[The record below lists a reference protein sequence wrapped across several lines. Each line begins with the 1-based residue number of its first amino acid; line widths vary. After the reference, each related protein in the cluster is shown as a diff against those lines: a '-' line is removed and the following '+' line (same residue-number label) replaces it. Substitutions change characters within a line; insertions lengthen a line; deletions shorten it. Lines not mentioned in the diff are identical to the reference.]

1 MSKTIAI
8 MQPYFF
14 PYIGYWQLMSA
25 VDQFVVYDN
34 IQYTKKGWINRNRYL
49 RNGKAE
55 TFSLPLK
62 KDSSLLDVKERNLSD
77 AFEQEATK
85 LLRQIEGA
93 YKKAPNFQEGFDLF
107 EKCLSYE
114 DKNLF
119 NFIYHAI
126 IQVKEYLGIKTQIII
141 SSTIDCDPS
150 LQAEQRVKAICHA
163 LSADKYINPIG
174 GLELY
179 SKEDFKAGGIELAF
193 HKSRPMEYKQFSEI
207 FEPWLSILD
216 VIMFNQKKLIEDSLL
231 IKYDLL

>member
-1 MSKTIAI
+1 

-14 PYIGYWQLMSA
+14 PYIGYWQLISM

-62 KDSSLLDVKERNLSD
+62 KDSSLLDVRERYLSD
-77 AFEQEATK
+77 SFEQEASK

-93 YKKAPNFQEGFDLF
+93 YKKAPHFVEGVELF
-107 EKCLSYE
+107 EKCIRYE

-119 NFIYHAI
+119 NFIYNAI
-126 IQVKEYLGIKTQIII
+126 IQINEYLDIKTEIIL
-141 SSTIDCDPS
+141 SSTIDCDHR
-150 LQAEQRVKAICHA
+150 LQAELRVKAICKS
-163 LSADKYINPIG
+163 LGADKYINPIG

-179 SKEDFKAGGIELAF
+179 SKEDFQVDEISLVF
-193 HKSRPMEYKQFSEI
+193 HKAKPMEYKQLGEY

-216 VIMFNQKKLIEDSLL
+216 VIMFNSIQDISKFLKNNYELI
-231 IKYDLL
+231 